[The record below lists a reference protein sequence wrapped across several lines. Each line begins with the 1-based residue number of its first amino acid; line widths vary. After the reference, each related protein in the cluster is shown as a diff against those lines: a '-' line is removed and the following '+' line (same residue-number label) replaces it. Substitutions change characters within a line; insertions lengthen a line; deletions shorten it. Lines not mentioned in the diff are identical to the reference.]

1 MPRRSRGAKEARR
14 IVVLNERDLANPR
27 AGGAEIHV
35 VEIFRRLAARGHS
48 VRMLTASFR
57 GAAPTETTDGI
68 EIRRLAGNR
77 YSYYPQMPF
86 ALRRELVR
94 APADVVVDV
103 LNKLPFFSP
112 AVVEVPCCAIVHHLF
127 GATAF
132 QQVPFPIAVAT
143 ALAEQAIPFV
153 YRRTPMLAISESTR
167 ADLVARGIPAEH
179 VVVAPPGIDAKAYAP
194 GPLGPRPPLIVWIGR
209 LERYKR
215 ADVMIDAFAE
225 IHRRVPDARLA
236 VIGSGQARAA
246 LEHRVRRRELGGT
259 VEFTGFISEAR
270 KIEYLQRA
278 AVLVNTSVK
287 EGFGLT
293 VIEGNICGT
302 PNVSTDVPGLRDSVR
317 HEETGLLVPFGDTSA
332 LAEAAVRVLTDSALR
347 ERLVVGGLA
356 WASTFSWEHAAD
368 VTERMIEAAVARTP
382 SDFDVDDAPAA

>member
-1 MPRRSRGAKEARR
+1 M
-14 IVVLNERDLANPR
+14 
-27 AGGAEIHV
+27 H
-35 VEIFRRLAARGHS
+35 
-48 VRMLTASFR
+48 
-57 GAAPTETTDGI
+57 GI
-68 EIRRLAGNR
+68 EVRRLAGNR
-77 YSYYPQMPF
+77 YTYYPQMPF
-86 ALRRELVR
+86 ALRRELAR
-94 APADVVVDV
+94 EPADVVVDV
-103 LNKLPFFSP
+103 LNKLPFFTP
-112 AVVEVPCCAIVHHLF
+112 LVVDVPCCAIVHHLF
-127 GATAF
+127 GDTAF
-132 QQVPFPIAVAT
+132 GQVPFPIAVAT
-143 ALAEQAIPFV
+143 ALAERAIPFA

-179 VVVAPPGIDAKAYAP
+179 VVVAPPGIDGAAYAP

-215 ADVMIDAFAE
+215 ADVMIDAFVE
-225 IHRRVPDARLA
+225 VHRRVPTARLA
-236 VIGSGQARAA
+236 VIGSGQARGS
-246 LEHRVRRRELGGT
+246 LEDLVRRRGLGAA

-317 HEETGLLVPFGDTSA
+317 HGETGLLVPFNDTAA
-332 LAEAAVRVLTDSALR
+332 LADATVRVLTDAPLR

-368 VTERMIEAAVARTP
+368 VTERVIEAAIAGTP
-382 SDFDVDDAPAA
+382 SDLDAGGAPAE